1 MRGAEGVIWAT
12 RRPRRLPCATSA
24 APPHARSVS
33 PVCQSKCVCGRGTL
47 VTAAHAPCRPGKV
60 SGFTSNLQIACTK
73 LRMKSALQKKKSAPA
88 SPAPAGGLVLSL
100 SKPAVTAVLG
110 VEPWPPRAFSRPQF
124 HQSLFS
130 HLPPQPPWVPQ
141 SAGTIIPWIVSSEI
155 NTAHAPHVDRS
166 LRTAQPC
173 SIKGALT
180 RWGKRPR
187 SLPRPP
193 R

>member
-1 MRGAEGVIWAT
+1 MCLWTGNSGHRRSSPLPAWKSMRIHFKLLT
-12 RRPRRLPCATSA
+12 D
-24 APPHARSVS
+24 
-33 PVCQSKCVCGRGTL
+33 CV
-47 VTAAHAPCRPGKV
+47 
-60 SGFTSNLQIACTK
+60 QK
-73 LRMKSALQKKKSAPA
+73 LCMKSALQKKVPPPA
-88 SPAPAGGLVLSL
+88 SPAPASGVLSL
-100 SKPAVTAVLG
+100 SKPAVPAVLG

-141 SAGTIIPWIVSSEI
+141 SAGTIIPWFVSSEI